1 MRPAN
6 INLISV
12 TERLPR
18 TALLPV
24 NEVLAMCCQSQEPV
38 QVGMRFPEDAGDVVG
53 QQAPRKGLELP
64 QPLG

>member
-1 MRPAN
+1 M
-6 INLISV
+6 
-12 TERLPR
+12 
-18 TALLPV
+18 ALLPV